1 MGDAVPIYTKKALTA
16 RLEAITE
23 MGWVPNV
30 RHGNH
35 GGIGNTL
42 EQLLGIK
49 ENNLPIPNAAE
60 WELKA
65 QRLNSTSLTT
75 LFHIEP
81 SPRAIRF
88 VPQILLPKYGWS
100 HQEADKRYSAA
111 EMSFRQ
117 TIHGGARS
125 DRGFMV
131 VIDRQQ
137 QKVLI
142 SFDARSVDPRHH
154 DWLASVGKRVGL
166 AELDPQPYWGFADL
180 EHKAGTKLL
189 NAFYVQ
195 AEVKTEKGKE
205 SYWYKKTMMLERFSF
220 PAFLTG
226 LEEGKVLVDFD
237 ARSGHNHGTKFR
249 MRQDCL
255 PMLYERATV
264 IVPRE
269 PEKMR
274 QAA

>member
-1 MGDAVPIYTKKALTA
+1 MVDVPIYTKEALTA
-16 RLEAITE
+16 RLREIAE
-23 MGWVPNV
+23 MGWVPNI

-42 EQLLGIK
+42 EQLLGIE

-65 QRLNSTSLTT
+65 QRLGSSSLTT

-81 SPRAIRF
+81 SPRAMRF
-88 VPQILLPKYGWS
+88 VPQILLPKYGWP
-100 HQEADKRYSAA
+100 HQEAGKRYGAG

-117 TIHGGARS
+117 TIHGGTRS

-131 VIDRQQ
+131 VIDRAQE
-137 QKVLI
+137 KVLI
-142 SFDARSVDPRHH
+142 SFDAESVDPRHA
-154 DWLASVGKRVGL
+154 DWVASVRERIGIG
-166 AELDPQPYWGFADL
+166 ELDPQPYWGFADL

-195 AEVKTEKGKE
+195 AEAKTEGGRE
-205 SYWYKKTMMLERFSF
+205 YYWYREAMRLERFSF
-220 PAFLTG
+220 SAFLDA
-226 LEEGKVLVDFD
+226 LEQGDMLVDFD

-249 MRQDCL
+249 LRQDCL
-255 PMLYERATV
+255 PMLYETATI

-269 PEKMR
+269 VVELRK
-274 QAA
+274 AA